1 MAIDYNQSSGPY
13 AEGHAGSQ
21 LPPNILTMATAL
33 NFELNWETERYA
45 LLNTRICDLELHL
58 EQTLLYRCIQ
68 KLYYE
73 FEGKRLG
80 FKPPYYFTCAGD
92 EWGCPDRV
100 PIVGIPFHLADNRL
114 IRIEREMGYTAY
126 DKRDLMILLRHEAGH
141 AINYAYELFDEP
153 GWSEIFGDF
162 NSTYPANFRFKFNPF
177 SRSYVKS
184 QGDPKYYAQAHPDED
199 FAETFAVWL
208 TPRSNW
214 RTAYRKWPSLK
225 KIQYVDKVMRRLRSK
240 KPHVTTGPL
249 DSPYHSK
256 TYTLIE
262 YYGETLDNF
271 KDNALGVYD
280 EDLSRIFAL
289 SSNGHKRTI
298 AAKDLIRKNRRF
310 LVETIAQWTGAREK
324 VVAPVIGRFFLRCRE
339 LGLCL
344 SPDEESY
351 SLASLATLGTTVVM
365 NYLHTGRYI
374 PD

>member
-1 MAIDYNQSSGPY
+1 
-13 AEGHAGSQ
+13 
-21 LPPNILTMATAL
+21 MATAL
-33 NFELNWETERYA
+33 QFELNWETERYA
-45 LLNTRICDLELHL
+45 LLNTRVCDLDLNF

-68 KLYYE
+68 KLYSE
-73 FEGKRLG
+73 LDKKNLP

-92 EWGCPDRV
+92 EWGCPNRV
-100 PIVGIPFHLADNRL
+100 PIMGIPFHLADNRL
-114 IRIEREMGYTAY
+114 VRIEREMGYTTY

-141 AINYAYELFDEP
+141 ATNYAYELYDEP
-153 GWSEIFGDF
+153 GWRETFGDF
-162 NSTYPANFRFKFNPF
+162 YSTYPTNFKFKFNPF
-177 SRSYVKS
+177 SKTYVKS

-214 RTAYRKWPSLK
+214 RNIYKKWPSINKLE
-225 KIQYVDKVMRRLRSK
+225 YVDKIMHRLRNK

-262 YYGETLDNF
+262 YYGEALDNF
-271 KDNALGVYD
+271 KDKALGIYD
-280 EDLSRIFAL
+280 EDLSKIFAVA
-289 SSNGHKRTI
+289 SNGHKRTI
-298 AAKDLIRKNRRF
+298 PAKDLIRKNRRF
-310 LVETIAQWTGAREK
+310 LVKTISRWTGAREK
-324 VVAPVIGRFFLRCRE
+324 AVAPVIGRFFLRCRE
-339 LGLCL
+339 LGLSL

-351 SLASLATLGTTVVM
+351 SLASLAALGTTVVM